1 MGIAKG
7 VGLMNLYLRKSVESD
22 LEVFFVNQLY
32 KEANYMAAFTPA
44 DPANKNAYME
54 KWKRLLKDKT
64 INAQTIICGGEI
76 VGSIAK
82 YEMEGEAEIT
92 YWIGKEFWGRG
103 IATAALEAFLSI
115 EKVRP
120 IYGRAAF
127 DNFGSRAV
135 LEKCGFEKIGTDKG
149 FANARGK
156 EIEEIIFRLD

>member
-1 MGIAKG
+1 MD
-7 VGLMNLYLRKSVESD
+7 LYLRKSVESD
-22 LEVFFVNQLY
+22 LEVFFAHQLDE
-32 KEANYMAAFTPA
+32 EANYMAAFTPA
-44 DPANKNAYME
+44 DPTDKNAYME

-64 INAQTIICGGEI
+64 INVQTIICDDEI

-82 YEMEGEAEIT
+82 YEIEGEAEIT
-92 YWIGKEFWGRG
+92 YWIGRESWGKG
-103 IATAALEAFLSI
+103 IATAALSAFLAT

-135 LEKCGFEKIGTDKG
+135 MEKCGFEKIGTGKG

-156 EIEEIIFRLD
+156 EIEEIIFKLGK